1 MTARSYGP
9 ATAAPQSVAEQ
20 YQSVAAIEPVTRAQV
35 AFPMSGTVRSVD
47 VTVGD
52 TVAIGEA
59 LASVDTAALE
69 EAVRQAE
76 STLAAAQLT
85 LNIALSGED
94 PSSSGGGTPVAGVAM
109 TGDVVFQF
117 ASAAVDAS
125 TYVLASTSDEVAAA
139 RQAVAAAQS
148 AVTGAANTAAAKR
161 DAAVTICAAR
171 ERHDQP

>member
-1 MTARSYGP
+1 MLVARRVTADDGADAAT

-52 TVAIGEA
+52 TVAIGET

-85 LNIALSGED
+85 LNIALSGRG
-94 PSSSGGGTPVAGVAM
+94 PLHQRAAGR
-109 TGDVVFQF
+109 
-117 ASAAVDAS
+117 
-125 TYVLASTSDEVAAA
+125 LRRRCA
-139 RQAVAAAQS
+139 R
-148 AVTGAANTAAAKR
+148 
-161 DAAVTICAAR
+161 
-171 ERHDQP
+171 